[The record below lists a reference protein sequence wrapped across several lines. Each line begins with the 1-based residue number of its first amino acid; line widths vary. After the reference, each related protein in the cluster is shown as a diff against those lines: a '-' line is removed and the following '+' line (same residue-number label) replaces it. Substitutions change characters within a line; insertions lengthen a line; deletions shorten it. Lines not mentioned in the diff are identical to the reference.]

1 MRDLISNL
9 NDLCSYLDNW
19 YCINSGAC
27 CYVAYLIAKHLDKLS
42 VNYKL
47 VVYSREDKQ
56 QDKIENEA
64 LFMELNR
71 TSDTSI
77 TGDHTCFHYD
87 LLVSNREINFISS
100 THSRRY
106 VISGITSE
114 TIKWLY
120 DKGDWNMDYDRK
132 HNNYIER
139 SIDKLFKDFQKN
151 YEKRQCKKVL
161 L

>member
-19 YCINSGAC
+19 YEINSGAC
-27 CYVAYLIAKHLDKLS
+27 CYVAYLIAKHLDKLN
-42 VNYKL
+42 VGYKL
-47 VVYSREDKQ
+47 IVYADEDR
-56 QDKIENEA
+56 DLNEIENEVM
-64 LFMELNR
+64 FMEPNKTR
-71 TSDTSI
+71 KTSI
-77 TGDHTCFHYD
+77 TGNYTCFHYD
-87 LLVSNREINFISS
+87 LLVSNREVNFISS
-100 THSRRY
+100 NHTRRY
-106 VISGITSE
+106 VISGINSE
-114 TIKWLY
+114 NIKWIY
-120 DKGDWNMDYDRK
+120 DHGDWNMDYDRK

>member
-19 YCINSGAC
+19 YEINSGAC
-27 CYVAYLIAKHLDKLS
+27 CYVAYLIAKHLDKLN
-42 VNYKL
+42 VGYKL
-47 VVYSREDKQ
+47 IVYADEDR
-56 QDKIENEA
+56 DLNEIENEVM
-64 LFMELNR
+64 FMEPNKTR
-71 TSDTSI
+71 KTSI
-77 TGDHTCFHYD
+77 TGNYTCFHYD
-87 LLVSNREINFISS
+87 LLVSNREVNFISS
-100 THSRRY
+100 NRTRRY
-106 VISGITSE
+106 VISGINSE
-114 TIKWLY
+114 NIKWIY
-120 DKGDWNMDYDRK
+120 DHGDWNMDYDRK